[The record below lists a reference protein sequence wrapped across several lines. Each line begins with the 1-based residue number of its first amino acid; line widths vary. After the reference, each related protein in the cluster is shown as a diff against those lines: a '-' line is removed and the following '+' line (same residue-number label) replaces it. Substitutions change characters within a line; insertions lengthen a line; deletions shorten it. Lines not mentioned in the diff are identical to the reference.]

1 MKQLLFFVVLLLV
14 LGITGFLYRYT
25 MESPQANTNTE
36 LAACTLEAK
45 VCPDGSSVGRIA
57 PSCEFAMCP
66 LPNVEITEVGIS
78 FVIPAGYRAD
88 ENAYG
93 AEPTLLAAFI
103 TTPLGDTD
111 GVPNSL
117 VIRRFVLE
125 EGETV
130 NEVMLRETTFDPAGI
145 TAESMQDFTPVIIN
159 GRTFQKVTVERF
171 EGYVRTYYYLPRTTD
186 VLRFEAIDAG
196 VDWTNPD
203 LVIDTL
209 PAQQAMMGLLSSLQV
224 AEN

>member
-45 VCPDGSSVGRIA
+45 MCPDGSSVGRVA
-57 PSCEFAMCP
+57 PSCEFALCP
-66 LPNVEITEVGIS
+66 LPNVEIPEVGIS
-78 FVIPAGYRAD
+78 FVTPAGYRAD
-88 ENAYG
+88 ENVYG
-93 AEPTLLAAFI
+93 SDPILIAVLT

-111 GVPNSL
+111 GIPNTL
-117 VIRRFVLE
+117 AIRRFALE

-145 TAESMQDFTPVIIN
+145 AAESMQDFTPVIIN
-159 GRTFQKVTVERF
+159 GRTFQKVTIERF
-171 EGYVRTYYYLPRTTD
+171 EGYVRTHYYLPRAGD

-224 AEN
+224 TGN